1 MTIRVERL
9 TFKGSRGAE
18 LSARLDRPAGKPRAY
33 AVFAHCFTCSKDINA
48 ARRISGALA
57 GLGIAV
63 LRFDFTGLGSSEGEF
78 ANTNF
83 SSNVADLVRAAEF
96 LGKNYQA
103 PQLLIGHSL
112 GGAAVLAAAYELDDV
127 RAVATIGAP
136 ADAHHVTRN
145 FNAHLG
151 DINTAGSA
159 EVTLGGRKFTIEKQF
174 VENLKSAR
182 VRENL
187 RNLKK
192 SVLIMHSPIDET
204 VGIEN
209 AAQLYEAAF
218 HPKSFISLDGADH
231 LLTNAR
237 DAGFA
242 ADMIAAWAQRY
253 LDFEEE
259 AEFEAPAT
267 AAVIRETGIGKFQN
281 SVQVNGHRLLADEPE
296 SYGGL
301 NSGPSPYD
309 FLAVALGACTAMTL
323 RLYVERKKLEFGPF
337 TVVVDHAK
345 VHGDDEG
352 KNVTGKI
359 DRFVRKIHVDGEMDD
374 QTRAKLL
381 EIADKCPVHKTLESV
396 SKVMTEMVTD

>member
-1 MTIRVERL
+1 MSIRVERL
-9 TFKGSRGAE
+9 TFEGSHGSE
-18 LSARLDRPAGKPRAY
+18 LSARLDLPAGKPRAF
-33 AVFAHCFTCSKDINA
+33 AIFAHCFTCSKDINA
-48 ARRISGALA
+48 ARRIAGALA

-63 LRFDFTGLGSSEGEF
+63 LRLDFTGLGSSEGEF
-78 ANTNF
+78 AHTNF

-96 LGKNYQA
+96 LGEKYQA

-112 GGAAVLAAAYELDDV
+112 GGAAVLAAAFELDSV
-127 RAVATIGAP
+127 RAVATVGAP
-136 ADAHHVTRN
+136 ADAHHVTQN
-145 FNAHLG
+145 FGAHLD
-151 DINTAGSA
+151 DIDTDGSA
-159 EVTLGGRKFTIEKQF
+159 EVSLGGRKFTIEKQF
-174 VENLKSAR
+174 VDDLNSAR

-187 RNLKK
+187 KNLKK
-192 SVLIMHSPIDET
+192 PVLIMHSPTDTT
-204 VGIEN
+204 VGIKN
-209 AAQLYEAAF
+209 AAQLYEAAR

-231 LLTNAR
+231 LLTDAR
-237 DAGFA
+237 DAAFA

-253 LDFEEE
+253 LDLEEE
-259 AEFEAPAT
+259 AEFDAPAT

-323 RLYVERKKLEFGPF
+323 RLYVDRKKLEFGPF

-345 VHGDDEG
+345 VHGEDG
-352 KNVTGKI
+352 SGKI
-359 DRFVRKIHVDGEMDD
+359 DRFVRKIHVDGEVDAEME
-374 QTRAKLL
+374 AKLL

-396 SKVMTEMVTD
+396 SKVVTEIATD